1 MVADR
6 GEMIKTR
13 DMPRGEKKTMTS
25 TECEPIYAGNPK
37 VCVYVC
43 TDIISVYSGEELISE
58 DAKSYET
65 VCPEQ

>member
-1 MVADR
+1 MYAGRDKMR
-6 GEMIKTR
+6 HGDSKTL
-13 DMPRGEKKTMTS
+13 TQ
-25 TECEPIYAGNPK
+25 TECEPIYAGTPR

-65 VCPEQ
+65 ECPEQ